1 MRGTEFHWRRTCL
14 MNMNLIPPPSLCI
27 CKMSTALCWTLD
39 IIIFIICSPIWCHW
53 WPRRVPLS
61 SVRHILTHSRPL
73 VLYDTSVDTGGLDSA
88 LLISPVNRFHQ
99 IILRVLRI
107 PFESGS
113 KKIMKILFLS
123 NNNLSWRPLA
133 FHLQLERQPRF
144 ALHMKPSSF
153 SWCAALRSPQTIG
166 WTIFVFVISL
176 PNAIKF

>member
-1 MRGTEFHWRRTCL
+1 MSYEYESHF
-14 MNMNLIPPPSLCI
+14 PPPPLCI
-27 CKMSTALCWTLD
+27 CKMSTGLCWTLD
-39 IIIFIICSPIWCHW
+39 IIIFIICSPIGCHW

-73 VLYDTSVDTGGLDSA
+73 LSSTIQVWTQAAWTPLSSS
-88 LLISPVNRFHQ
+88 SPVNRFHQ

-144 ALHMKPSSF
+144 ALNMKLSSF